1 MRLIL
6 IGAPGAG
13 KGTQADILSKMY
25 SIPVI
30 GTGNI
35 IREAIKTGSELGIRF
50 KSYTDKGLL
59 VPDEL
64 VVEMVA
70 DRLSHD
76 DCKNGFILDGF
87 PRTVVQAIEF
97 EKMGGRVDCVL
108 SFEVSDADVVSRM
121 SGRRMC
127 SGCGATFHLA
137 NKPPLVENVCDLC
150 GSPLIRREDDA
161 PDTVLARLQ
170 IYHEQ
175 TEPLVEFYSSSGV
188 KFVSLDAM
196 QRVEDITSKVVG
208 LLETV

>member
-35 IREAIKTGSELGIRF
+35 IREAIKGGSELGIRF

-70 DRLSHD
+70 DRLLHD
-76 DCKNGFILDGF
+76 DCKNGYILDGF
-87 PRTVVQAIEF
+87 PRTVVQAIAF
-97 EKMGGRVDCVL
+97 EKMGAVVDYVL
-108 SFEVSDADVVSRM
+108 YFEVSDQDVVRRM
-121 SGRRMC
+121 GGRRMC
-127 SGCGATFHLA
+127 SKCGATFHLE
-137 NKPPLVENVCDLC
+137 NKRPVIENICDVC
-150 GSPLIRREDDA
+150 GSELIRREDDA

-170 IYHEQ
+170 VYHEQ
-175 TEPLVEFYSSSGV
+175 TEPLVEFYSSNGTN
-188 KFVSLDAM
+188 FVAIDAM
-196 QRVEDITSKVVG
+196 QRVDDITKKVSA